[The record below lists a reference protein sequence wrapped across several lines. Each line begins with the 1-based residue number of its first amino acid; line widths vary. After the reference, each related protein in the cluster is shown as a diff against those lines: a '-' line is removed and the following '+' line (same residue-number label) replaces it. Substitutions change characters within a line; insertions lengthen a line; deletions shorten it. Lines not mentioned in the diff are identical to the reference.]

1 MDPIV
6 GTFLKLPSNEPV
18 NVLVRVYVVK
28 VGRITWDMTL
38 YTEKKLKQNYLII
51 PSAQGYK
58 EMDINDIDVP
68 ADKNIITN
76 MDQVFWMRENLKGLV
91 IFPMRSLAKPFQK
104 LK

>member
-1 MDPIV
+1 
-6 GTFLKLPSNEPV
+6 
-18 NVLVRVYVVK
+18 
-28 VGRITWDMTL
+28 MTL

-76 MDQVFWMRENLKGLV
+76 MDQVF
-91 IFPMRSLAKPFQK
+91 
-104 LK
+104 